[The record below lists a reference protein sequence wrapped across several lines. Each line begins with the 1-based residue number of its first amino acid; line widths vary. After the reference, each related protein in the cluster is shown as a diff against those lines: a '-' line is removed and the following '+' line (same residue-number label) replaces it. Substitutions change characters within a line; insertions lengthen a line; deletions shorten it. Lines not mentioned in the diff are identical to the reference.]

1 MPKEGVEE
9 LIKKL
14 ETESSPYKLLDI
26 AHKLGEK
33 GEESK
38 SAKPAIESLMEKF
51 GRGDY
56 GHIDEWEKF
65 PPYTRCKDLL
75 KKMS

>member
-9 LIKKL
+9 LVKKL
-14 ETESSPYKLLDI
+14 ETERSPYKLLDI
-26 AHKLGEK
+26 VQKLGER
-33 GEESK
+33 GEEAK
-38 SAKPAIESLMEKF
+38 SAKPAIEALMEKF
-51 GRGDY
+51 SRGDY
-56 GHIDEWEKF
+56 GRIEEWEKF

>member
-26 AHKLGEK
+26 ALKLGES
-33 GEESK
+33 EEATT
-38 SAKPAIESLMEKF
+38 AKPAIESLMEKF
-51 GRGDY
+51 HRGDY

-65 PPYTRCKDLL
+65 PPYTRCKNLL